1 MENLLVLGGTGLLGR
16 WVVRLATERGFVVR
30 ASGREELDLLR
41 SDLEFGAFD
50 AAINCAAYTA
60 VDRAESE
67 PEVAFRLN
75 AGLPAQ
81 LAWAAAG
88 RPVLHV
94 STDYVF
100 NGEST
105 RPYQPSDPVDPLGVY
120 GRTKRDGELCLE
132 GVGTIV
138 RTSWLFGPERPCF
151 PRAVLQRALSGQA
164 VRVVDDQWGTP
175 THVADL
181 ARVLLD
187 LLAIS
192 PGPGTFHA
200 AGPEVVSWHQ
210 FATQLFREHNLQRG
224 TALPDPEPIPTS
236 AWPTPAPRPAFS
248 ALDSSDLWG
257 MGIEAIPPLAE
268 QISRYIRALD

>member
-1 MENLLVLGGTGLLGR
+1 MGNLLVLGGTGLLGR
-16 WVVRLATERGFVVR
+16 WVVRLAAERGFVVR
-30 ASGREELDLLR
+30 APGREDLDLLR
-41 SDLEFGAFD
+41 PDLEFGEFD
-50 AAINCAAYTA
+50 AVINCAAYTA

-67 PEVAFRLN
+67 PELAFRLN

-81 LAWAAAG
+81 LARAAAG
-88 RPVLHV
+88 RPILHV

-100 NGEST
+100 NGEAT

-120 GRTKRDGELCLE
+120 GRTKRDGEVCLD

-138 RTSWLFGPERPCF
+138 RTSWLFGPDRPCF
-151 PRAVLQRALSGQA
+151 PRAVLQRALSGQP
-164 VRVVDDQWGTP
+164 VRVVEDQWGTP

-248 ALDSSDLWG
+248 ALDSSDLWSL
-257 MGIEAIPPLAE
+257 GIEPIPPLAE